1 MDKTFAQAL
10 NMHVQKQL
18 NKNADTIAKLLSINV
33 DENAPLKEQMS
44 VMVANAVR
52 ASTIIS
58 TQVILDLLEDADY
71 VQPQNEYHL
80 RKVILKTLSEDRQ
93 SDI

>member
-18 NKNADTIAKLLSINV
+18 NKNTDIIAKLLSINV

-44 VMVANAVR
+44 VMVTNAVR
-52 ASTIIS
+52 TSTIIS
-58 TQVILDLLEDADY
+58 TQVVLDLLVNADY
-71 VQPQNEYHL
+71 VQPQNEYQL
-80 RKVILKTLSEDRQ
+80 QKAILKTLSESNNPDT
-93 SDI
+93 